1 MWAVVLYAASI
12 RQALCSALADEVPVG
27 AVIEHRA
34 ATAWTPDAAEIE
46 FLELDL
52 SRFYSFAGTTLF
64 RGNRRD
70 QPIRRVNV

>member
-1 MWAVVLYAASI
+1 
-12 RQALCSALADEVPVG
+12 VPVG
-27 AVIEHRA
+27 AVIERRA

-70 QPIRRVNV
+70 QPIRRVKV